1 MSRLIPSLI
10 IPLALAAGCAETKS
24 TISTLTEVDGS
35 DAVSIQL
42 DDAVG
47 SGVVRI
53 PIRQVNAYGIGIP
66 GGTARLAIRGGG
78 ATFRK
83 DIVTFDS
90 HGYATAKVSVPD
102 GGIFQLQV
110 QEADRTEEIGQP
122 ATGYGMSAALPTHGL
137 SNTVLLPSE
146 VVDPSR
152 IAAGE
157 NGVAIASEDEIW
169 WVPADPGA
177 VPHQVAD
184 LPFVISGLWSA
195 HLDGD
200 GTADLVAWADSQ
212 VILLRG
218 RASGGYG
225 WGGAWAASNHDISGV
240 AAEDVNSDR
249 LTDLVIASTTED
261 GAVVEVLLGD
271 GAWGF
276 DALPPL
282 ELGYPVD
289 SLTASDDDRDGSP
302 DITLLNAATGTLRR
316 YSNNGEK
323 WIGGSPPEITAYNAE
338 PGSTLLAAVDL
349 NGEGAAEIVISPP
362 PAGGAQDLIF
372 YELGTPP
379 IKYPLSFDPYEIA
392 SGDVDVDGVDDLLV
406 LENDSLN
413 VVRYNP
419 GGDRYISHTIQGT
432 GPRGPIAAADF
443 DADGLSE
450 IAIVAN
456 NGQVNFQAG
465 DRTSDGDWTL
475 ASPIWTYYSFDD
487 FGEVG
492 PFVVDDFDG
501 NGWADVAA
509 ITGGDVLQLSLW
521 RFALNDEGAPRMVT
535 QEEIPLPGG
544 VSALDV
550 AVCGNNVYALVGTG
564 GTQLA
569 FRVQI
574 EGSGDWSA
582 TSKWAAGLP
591 VEGKYLDCGVV
602 NPSTTGIAVSTGDGA
617 WTTIDYTGSTVD
629 SGSIGAAGN
638 IALAD
643 LDGDGVDEVVS
654 CSAAGCAIVAGDLDG
669 DGMDEIAA
677 SGAGTALRGWGKRVS
692 LPGSGPVS
700 MVAFDDNSRK
710 DILVY
715 DAVAEALIIHRGM
728 DGGIAPPAAL
738 STHRALRGPVY
749 QGDVDGDGIP
759 ELLSMDDGGELVH
772 TQASSIETADEEAD
786 DGGDTGIGE

>member
-1 MSRLIPSLI
+1 
-10 IPLALAAGCAETKS
+10 
-24 TISTLTEVDGS
+24 
-35 DAVSIQL
+35 
-42 DDAVG
+42 
-47 SGVVRI
+47 
-53 PIRQVNAYGIGIP
+53 
-66 GGTARLAIRGGG
+66 
-78 ATFRK
+78 
-83 DIVTFDS
+83 
-90 HGYATAKVSVPD
+90 
-102 GGIFQLQV
+102 
-110 QEADRTEEIGQP
+110 
-122 ATGYGMSAALPTHGL
+122 
-137 SNTVLLPSE
+137 VLLPSD
-146 VVDPSR
+146 VLDPTR
-152 IAAGE
+152 IAAGQS
-157 NGVAIASEDEIW
+157 GVAIASEDEIW
-169 WVPADPGA
+169 WVPAEPGA

-249 LTDLVIASTTED
+249 LTDLVVASTTED

-276 DALPPL
+276 DPLPPL

-316 YSNNGEK
+316 YSYDGEK

-349 NGEGAAEIVISPP
+349 NGQGAAEIVISPP

-392 SGDVDVDGVDDLLV
+392 IGDVDVDGVDDLLV
-406 LENDSLN
+406 LEDGSLN

-419 GGDRYISHTIQGT
+419 IGDRYISHSIQGT

-456 NGQVNFQAG
+456 NRQVNFRAG
-465 DRTSDGDWTL
+465 DTTKDGDWTL
-475 ASPIWTYYSFDD
+475 ASTTWRNYNL
-487 FGEVG
+487 GEIG
-492 PFVVDDFDG
+492 PFVVSDFDG

-509 ITGGDVLQLSLW
+509 ITTEEDGLQLSLW
-521 RFALNDEGAPRMVT
+521 RFALNEEGSPVMVT
-535 QEEIPLPGG
+535 QEQIPLTGG

-564 GTQLA
+564 GSQLA
-569 FRVQI
+569 FRAQI
-574 EGSGDWSA
+574 EGSGDWGA
-582 TSKWAAGLP
+582 TSKWAGGLP

-602 NPSTTGIAVSTGDGA
+602 KPSTTGIAVSTGDGA
-617 WTTIDYTGSTVD
+617 WTTIDYTGSTVAT
-629 SGSIGAAGN
+629 GSIGAVGN

-643 LDGDGVDEVVS
+643 TDGNGVDEVVS
-654 CSAAGCAIVAGDLDG
+654 CSAAGCQIAAGDLDG

-677 SGAGTALRGWGKRVS
+677 SGAGTTLRGWGKRVG
-692 LPGSGPVS
+692 LPGSGQVS
-700 MVAFDDNSRK
+700 IGDFDDNSRK

-728 DGGIAPPAAL
+728 DGGVAPPAAL
-738 STHRALRGPVY
+738 STHRGLRGPVY
-749 QGDVDGDGIP
+749 LGDVDGDGIP
-759 ELLSMDDGGELVH
+759 ELLSVDDAGQLVH
-772 TQASSIETADEEAD
+772 TQASSTETADEEVD
-786 DGGDTGIGE
+786 DEADTGIGG

>member
-1 MSRLIPSLI
+1 
-10 IPLALAAGCAETKS
+10 
-24 TISTLTEVDGS
+24 
-35 DAVSIQL
+35 
-42 DDAVG
+42 
-47 SGVVRI
+47 
-53 PIRQVNAYGIGIP
+53 
-66 GGTARLAIRGGG
+66 
-78 ATFRK
+78 
-83 DIVTFDS
+83 
-90 HGYATAKVSVPD
+90 
-102 GGIFQLQV
+102 
-110 QEADRTEEIGQP
+110 
-122 ATGYGMSAALPTHGL
+122 
-137 SNTVLLPSE
+137 
-146 VVDPSR
+146 
-152 IAAGE
+152 
-157 NGVAIASEDEIW
+157 
-169 WVPADPGA
+169 
-177 VPHQVAD
+177 
-184 LPFVISGLWSA
+184 
-195 HLDGD
+195 
-200 GTADLVAWADSQ
+200 
-212 VILLRG
+212 
-218 RASGGYG
+218 
-225 WGGAWAASNHDISGV
+225 
-240 AAEDVNSDR
+240 
-249 LTDLVIASTTED
+249 
-261 GAVVEVLLGD
+261 
-271 GAWGF
+271 
-276 DALPPL
+276 
-282 ELGYPVD
+282 
-289 SLTASDDDRDGSP
+289 
-302 DITLLNAATGTLRR
+302 
-316 YSNNGEK
+316 
-323 WIGGSPPEITAYNAE
+323 
-338 PGSTLLAAVDL
+338 
-349 NGEGAAEIVISPP
+349 
-362 PAGGAQDLIF
+362 
-372 YELGTPP
+372 
-379 IKYPLSFDPYEIA
+379 
-392 SGDVDVDGVDDLLV
+392 
-406 LENDSLN
+406 
-413 VVRYNP
+413 
-419 GGDRYISHTIQGT
+419 
-432 GPRGPIAAADF
+432 
-443 DADGLSE
+443 
-450 IAIVAN
+450 
-456 NGQVNFQAG
+456 
-465 DRTSDGDWTL
+465 
-475 ASPIWTYYSFDD
+475 
-487 FGEVG
+487 
-492 PFVVDDFDG
+492 VDDFDG

-643 LDGDGVDEVVS
+643 LDGDG
-654 CSAAGCAIVAGDLDG
+654 
-669 DGMDEIAA
+669 MDEIAA